1 MSPREVFE
9 AAMAA
14 PPITEH
20 EIMQARC
27 AKARVAA
34 EDERK
39 RAPTPQ
45 LPLEAAA

>member
-9 AAMAA
+9 RAMDA
-14 PPITEH
+14 PPITEF

-27 AKARVAA
+27 AKARVRA

-39 RAPTPQ
+39 RAPAPQ
-45 LPLEAAA
+45 LDLDEAA